1 LLLPRMPV
9 SITSL
14 LAARLDISEE
24 RAQSLLQTLLQELRR
39 RAETDGVRLPELG
52 TFRAE
57 DDTLTFEPS
66 PSLRRR
72 VNEEYEGL
80 GTEEVSPTTTA
91 EPPPLGGSDEGTVEE
106 TPDEEPVPAPEA
118 ADEKEP
124 APEPAGSPEAQPA
137 AEGSAVDSFT
147 VISLLLAFLFVLGA
161 GWLMLDR
168 TDVFSPTPSDRPPV
182 ASEQSP
188 TNQEAGVPTDTG
200 TSPTAD
206 TGAVGPTDDEQANQ
220 TTAAT
225 TARAWTIVVASR
237 TSRTAAEATANEYT
251 SRFDSVEIVPGTID
265 DQTWYRVSVGRYP
278 SEAAAE
284 RVLNDRAADLPSGA
298 WIHRLR

>member
-1 LLLPRMPV
+1 MPV

-14 LAARLDISEE
+14 LADRLDISEE

-52 TFRAE
+52 TFRVE

-72 VNEEYEGL
+72 VNERYEGL
-80 GTEEVSPTTTA
+80 SAEEALTTA
-91 EPPPLGGSDEGTVEE
+91 TEPSPLGGPEEVSDEGTAEE
-106 TPDEEPVPAPEA
+106 PPDEESPPEA
-118 ADEKEP
+118 ADEEP
-124 APEPAGSPEAQPA
+124 EPEPAGSPEPQPA
-137 AEGSAVDSFT
+137 AEGSAMDSFT
-147 VISLLLAFLFVLGA
+147 VVSLLLAFLFVLGA
-161 GWLMLDR
+161 GWLVLDR
-168 TDVFSPTPSDRPPV
+168 TDFFSPSPSDRPPV

-188 TNQEAGVPTDTG
+188 SNQEAGVPTDTG
-200 TSPTAD
+200 TSPAAD
-206 TGAVGPTDDEQANQ
+206 TGAVGPTDDETNQ
-220 TTAAT
+220 TTTAT
-225 TARAWTIVVASR
+225 TPRPWTIVVASR

-265 DQTWYRVSVGRYP
+265 DQTWYRVSVGRYA

-284 RVLNDRAADLPSGA
+284 RVLNDQAADLPSGA

>member
-1 LLLPRMPV
+1 MPV

-14 LAARLDISEE
+14 LADRLDISEE

-52 TFRAE
+52 TFRVE

-72 VNEEYEGL
+72 VNQEYEGL
-80 GTEEVSPTTTA
+80 STEETSPTTAA
-91 EPPPLGGSDEGTVEE
+91 EPPPLGSPEQASDERTAEE
-106 TPDEEPVPAPEA
+106 TPDEDPVPAAEG
-118 ADEKEP
+118 ADEEEP
-124 APEPAGSPEAQPA
+124 APQPAGSPEPQPA
-137 AEGSAVDSFT
+137 AEESAADSFT

-161 GWLMLDR
+161 GWLVLDR
-168 TDVFSPTPSDRPPV
+168 TDFFSPTPSDRPPV

-188 TNQEAGVPTDTG
+188 SNQEAGVPTDTG

-237 TSRTAAEATANEYT
+237 TSRSAAEATANEYT

-265 DQTWYRVSVGRYP
+265 DQTWYRVSVGRYA

-284 RVLNDRAADLPSGA
+284 RVLNERAADLPSGA